1 MPARQDRRRLPLQRW
16 EIVHV
21 VIERR
26 ELSVPRIAQ
35 YVIEPAV
42 FGFAREEGNAQLL
55 RLAHVARHLRQHGD
69 AAGNVEA
76 ADADRHSSGKE
87 RPRKIDGARELVRL
101 HADEADQRPAAF
113 LADHVDDPVRPN
125 APIGFVV
132 GVEADVDSGPE
143 HLAPARILRE
153 AIQAGQGIGRY
164 CRAHPLDRIAVV
176 IVMRRLDHHEM
187 EGSAVRGQRPASAP
201 CSPRASPLHNWTE
214 PSTERLRLRTDLVAC
229 HGGHARRPSPPAHPR
244 RSAGPRAAN

>member
-1 MPARQDRRRLPLQRW
+1 MCRPGRIGGGCPCSDGK
-16 EIVHV
+16 IVHV

-35 YVIEPAV
+35 HVIEPAV
-42 FGFAREEGNAQLL
+42 FGLAREEGNAQIL
-55 RLAHVARHLRQHGD
+55 RVAHVARHLRQHGD

-76 ADADRHSSGKE
+76 ADADRQSRGKE
-87 RPRKIDGARELVRL
+87 RPRKIDGARKLVRL
-101 HADEADQRPAAF
+101 HADEADERPAAF

-125 APIGFVV
+125 APIGLVV
-132 GVEADVDSGPE
+132 GVETDVDFGSE
-143 HLAPARILRE
+143 HLALARILRE
-153 AIQAGQGIGRY
+153 AIQAGQRVGRY

-187 EGSAVRGQRPASAP
+187 EGSASRSAACIGSILPCGLRPAP
-201 CSPRASPLHNWTE
+201 ELRPT
-214 PSTERLRLRTDLVAC
+214 TERLRLRTDLVAC
-229 HGGHARRPSPPAHPR
+229 SRHAGRPSPPAHPR